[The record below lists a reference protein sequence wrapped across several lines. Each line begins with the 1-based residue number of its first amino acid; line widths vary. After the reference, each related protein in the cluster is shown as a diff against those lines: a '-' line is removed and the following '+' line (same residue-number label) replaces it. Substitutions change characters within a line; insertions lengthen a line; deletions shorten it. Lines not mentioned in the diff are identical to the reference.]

1 MSPLDDDAFDV
12 VLQGTVHVSTVA
24 FPHLTIKVYLKY
36 KGNFS

>member
-12 VLQGTVHVSTVA
+12 VLQGTVHVSAVA
-24 FPHLTIKVYLKY
+24 LSHLTIKVYLKF